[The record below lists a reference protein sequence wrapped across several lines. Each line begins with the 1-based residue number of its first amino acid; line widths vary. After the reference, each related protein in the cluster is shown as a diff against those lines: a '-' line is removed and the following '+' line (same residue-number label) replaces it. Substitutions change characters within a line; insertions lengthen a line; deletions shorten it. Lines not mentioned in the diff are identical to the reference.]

1 VRLRPATR
9 EDIPALTE
17 LSRACDVSQRDW
29 AGPGIPIPT
38 TEEQSLEWDLRFARA
53 GAWIC
58 VAEEDDGRIVG
69 AAAFAA
75 GTVSR
80 QDRTTVPGLAHVN
93 AVFVHPDRWRRGIAR
108 QLLEQA
114 EDAMRAAGF
123 DRAQLFT
130 LKGSPAEQLYQATGW
145 RHDGREEPYPPM
157 RLMTKAY
164 VKALG

>member
-1 VRLRPATR
+1 MRLRAATR
-9 EDIPALTE
+9 DDIPALTE
-17 LSRACDVSQRDW
+17 LSRACDESQRDW
-29 AGPGIPIPT
+29 AGPDIPIPT
-38 TEEQSLEWDLRFARA
+38 TEEQSLEWDLRFARR

-80 QDRTTVPGLAHVN
+80 QDRSAVPGLAHVN

-108 QLLEQA
+108 ALLEQA

-145 RHDGREEPYPPM
+145 QHDGREEPYPPM

-164 VKALG
+164 VKLLG